1 MTKNLARVRIYA
13 DLSQLLGD
21 VTGVVAA
28 GVSTLCDTRSMR
40 VRTKTIIGVATAALL
55 VPFGV
60 PAVAHADDL
69 PKPSKSVCAQGVN
82 KDYACM
88 KVNAKKVPSGETA
101 TFTGNLSKSARKN
114 LESWT
119 RGENIVCL
127 TRFRTKPETYGWP
140 QQLLDEACTAVR
152 KNGEFTI
159 NAELGR
165 EGSFYYGLV
174 MGPCRARP
182 GECGNADPGLIGVGS
197 NDANKA
203 LRLKTT

>member
-1 MTKNLARVRIYA
+1 MTNNQARVRIHG

-119 RGENIVCL
+119 RGEILCALLDFGLNQRPMAGHNSFLMRHARPFVKTVSSPL
-127 TRFRTKPETYGWP
+127 TRN
-140 QQLLDEACTAVR
+140 LAA
-152 KNGEFTI
+152 
-159 NAELGR
+159 
-165 EGSFYYGLV
+165 
-174 MGPCRARP
+174 RARF
-182 GECGNADPGLIGVGS
+182 
-197 NDANKA
+197 
-203 LRLKTT
+203 TTGW

>member
-1 MTKNLARVRIYA
+1 MKPL
-13 DLSQLLGD
+13 
-21 VTGVVAA
+21 
-28 GVSTLCDTRSMR
+28 MR
-40 VRTKTIIGVATAALL
+40 KIIGLATAVLL
-55 VPFGV
+55 VPFVV
-60 PAVAHADDL
+60 PAVAPAADPL
-69 PKPSKSVCAQGVN
+69 KPSKSVCSQDGRD
-82 KDYACM
+82 KDYACV

-127 TRFRTKPETYGWP
+127 TRYRTKPETYGWP
-140 QQLLDEACTAVR
+140 LQIFDEACTAVR

-165 EGSFYYGLV
+165 DGTFYYGLA
-174 MGPCRARP
+174 MGLCRAKP
-182 GECGNADPGLIGVGS
+182 GECGEGDPGLIGVGS

-203 LRLKTT
+203 LQLKTT